1 MKSKESKQQGGR
13 FLGMLFVRLG
23 GSLLGNLLT
32 GKETIRAG
40 EGTSRSG
47 QNCQCPSPF
56 NKFEIQKYYQNEHNF
71 NGIYSKNNLPKTKD
85 EASVINLDE
94 NESIE
99 THWIALHVNNN
110 DITYFRVENIPK
122 KKKEN

>member
-32 GKETIRAG
+32 VKETIRAG

-56 NKFEIQKYYQNEHNF
+56 NKF
-71 NGIYSKNNLPKTKD
+71 
-85 EASVINLDE
+85 
-94 NESIE
+94 
-99 THWIALHVNNN
+99 
-110 DITYFRVENIPK
+110 
-122 KKKEN
+122 

>member
-1 MKSKESKQQGGR
+1 MKVHLDLAR
-13 FLGMLFVRLG
+13 IV
-23 GSLLGNLLT
+23 NAPHLLT
-32 GKETIRAG
+32 
-40 EGTSRSG
+40 
-47 QNCQCPSPF
+47 N
-56 NKFEIQKYYQNEHNF
+56 FEIQKYYQNEHNL

-122 KKKEN
+122 KKKKINRKQEYNKKYL

>member
-1 MKSKESKQQGGR
+1 MKVHLDLAR
-13 FLGMLFVRLG
+13 IV
-23 GSLLGNLLT
+23 NAPHLLT
-32 GKETIRAG
+32 
-40 EGTSRSG
+40 
-47 QNCQCPSPF
+47 N
-56 NKFEIQKYYQNEHNF
+56 FEIQKYYQNEHNL

-122 KKKEN
+122 KKRKLIGNKNIIKNIYSKCRNEQKTI